1 MKKIKFL
8 KIYTIKGEEMRDEE
22 GEMRD
27 EEGGMR
33 KKVKIR
39 WLNHKL
45 FIN

>member
-1 MKKIKFL
+1 
-8 KIYTIKGEEMRDEE
+8 MRDEE